1 MKKDKNEIPLWEE
14 SELKI
19 CRYCAFAKRIPAAE
33 EVLCEKK
40 NVIQPEDNTCKKY
53 KYDILK
59 KELRRRKAT
68 TKKFDKDDFR
78 I

>member
-1 MKKDKNEIPLWEE
+1 MKKDKNEISLWEE

-19 CRYCAFAKRIPAAE
+19 CRYCAYAKRLPATE

-40 NVIQPEDNTCKKY
+40 NVIHSEDNICKKY

-59 KELRRRKAT
+59 KELRRRKSE
-68 TKKFDKDDFR
+68 TKKFDKDDFA

>member
-19 CRYCAFAKRIPAAE
+19 CRYCAFAKRIPATE

-40 NVIQPEDNTCKKY
+40 NVIQSEDNICKKY

-68 TKKFDKDDFR
+68 TKKFDKDDFA